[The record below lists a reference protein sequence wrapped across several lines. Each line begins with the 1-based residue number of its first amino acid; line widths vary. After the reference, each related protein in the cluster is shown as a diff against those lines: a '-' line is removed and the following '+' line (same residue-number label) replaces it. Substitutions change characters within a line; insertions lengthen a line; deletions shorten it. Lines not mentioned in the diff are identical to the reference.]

1 MENSSLY
8 VQQIKMIQRIN
19 SIYRHETH
27 VRFRYDLHFKKLKM
41 TNHKDFLKQFVQF
54 INTADENL
62 AQQLISPL
70 AKFHVPM
77 QPEPLQ
83 GPIGYLMVLTMMRS
97 GFPDIQWTLDDMVAD
112 GDKIAARYTMKGTHR
127 GDFFGVSATGKP
139 IAVQA
144 INFYRLVDNQI
155 IEEYGQPDM
164 LALLRQIGAV
174 PTI

>member
-1 MENSSLY
+1 MESP
-8 VQQIKMIQRIN
+8 K
-19 SIYRHETH
+19 E
-27 VRFRYDLHFKKLKM
+27 FFK
-41 TNHKDFLKQFVQF
+41 HFVQF
-54 INTADENL
+54 INTADESL

-70 AKFHVPM
+70 AKFHVPG
-77 QPEPLQ
+77 QPEPLH
-83 GPIGYLMVLTMMRS
+83 GPKGYLKIIAMMRS